1 MSITSKLSSWVR
13 ASGRGRRCAN
23 VWETLLWVCAASFYY
38 FPFFV
43 LSMLDRK
50 KKTSVIECGKIRST
64 MHCLWSK
71 AFPRTVLCCAF
82 VVTSYSGCATSWRVK
97 HSYRSWRGT
106 WVHLIC
112 WYICH
117 SMWCGMFLFG
127 RHVIISVVQQNVVQ
141 NRWSRHDIKMQDIS
155 CNWGSL
161 CKDNALDIK
170 GRCIRKPKGNAK

>member
-13 ASGRGRRCAN
+13 ASVSSEAWGVPTCGKPSSECVQRLF
-23 VWETLLWVCAASFYY
+23 TLFLIL
-38 FPFFV
+38 FV
-43 LSMLDRK
+43 YDRQK

-117 SMWCGMFLFG
+117 SMWCGMCLFG
-127 RHVIISVVQQNVVQ
+127 RHAIISVKHSV
-141 NRWSRHDIKMQDIS
+141 RMF
-155 CNWGSL
+155 L
-161 CKDNALDIK
+161 TK
-170 GRCIRKPKGNAK
+170 GH